1 MFLEH
6 YGFREQPFG
15 VTPDPSYLYFSEMH
29 REALASLFYG
39 IETGCGF
46 LSLIA
51 PPGTGK
57 TTLLIHLL
65 ERLRK
70 SAKTVF
76 LFQTQCDSR
85 EFFRYLLT
93 DLGVDA
99 STENMAHMH
108 ESLNS
113 VLLSNAR
120 SGKRFVLVIDEAQNL
135 KRSVLETVRLLSD
148 FETPGSK
155 LMQIVLC
162 GQPQL
167 ADKLSHPDLTQ
178 LRQRISIVSRL
189 QPFAKPEVP
198 QYISH
203 RLKVAGYEGM
213 GLFNA
218 DALSE
223 ITAHSDGIPRI
234 INNICFNAL
243 TLGYAKGLE
252 QIDGSTVSEV
262 LADLDMDVLR
272 SPSATASMA
281 VQDFLSSSVS
291 RDPRREVAQQE
302 PYYSARNARTGG
314 DAAAD
319 PQAQIKSVPVPSA
332 DGVNFPGMV
341 SRNEA
346 CDFAAVGSTLEDK
359 GSPAAQDHT
368 VNQNTVRTIPPDRM
382 VRQVPNRVNMPVEQT
397 RTVTPEALHSAGLIW
412 SEMHKPA
419 GKHHQP
425 PAREWF
431 VQRPGPEPV
440 PSQQAA
446 GPEPVVGN
454 GHRPRTNGNDV
465 VPGEFCGLR
474 IDKIRETI
482 RSQVPPDDPVESET
496 SAARRQVIA

>member
-6 YGFREQPFG
+6 YGLREQPFG

-46 LSLIA
+46 LTLIA

-93 DLGVDA
+93 DLGIDA

-178 LRQRISIVSRL
+178 LRQRISILSRL

-198 QYISH
+198 QYINH
-203 RLKVAGYEGM
+203 RLKVAGYTGM
-213 GLFNA
+213 GLFDA

-223 ITAHSDGIPRI
+223 ITAHSDGIPRN

-262 LADLDMDVLR
+262 LADLDMDALR
-272 SPSATASMA
+272 SPSAATSMA
-281 VQDFLSSSVS
+281 AQDFLSSSVGF
-291 RDPRREVAQQE
+291 DHRREVAQQE
-302 PYYSARNARTGG
+302 PYYSARTARTGG
-314 DAAAD
+314 GDMAD
-319 PQAQIKSVPVPSA
+319 PQAQIKS
-332 DGVNFPGMV
+332 GPGAF
-341 SRNEA
+341 R
-346 CDFAAVGSTLEDK
+346 
-359 GSPAAQDHT
+359 
-368 VNQNTVRTIPPDRM
+368 
-382 VRQVPNRVNMPVEQT
+382 
-397 RTVTPEALHSAGLIW
+397 
-412 SEMHKPA
+412 
-419 GKHHQP
+419 
-425 PAREWF
+425 
-431 VQRPGPEPV
+431 
-440 PSQQAA
+440 
-446 GPEPVVGN
+446 
-454 GHRPRTNGNDV
+454 
-465 VPGEFCGLR
+465 
-474 IDKIRETI
+474 
-482 RSQVPPDDPVESET
+482 
-496 SAARRQVIA
+496 

>member
-6 YGFREQPFG
+6 YGLREQPFG

-46 LSLIA
+46 LTLIA

-120 SGKRFVLVIDEAQNL
+120 AGKRFVLVIDEAQNL
-135 KRSVLETVRLLSD
+135 KRSVLETIRLLSD
-148 FETPGSK
+148 FETAGSK

-178 LRQRISIVSRL
+178 LRQRISILSRL

-203 RLKVAGYEGM
+203 RLKVAGYAGM
-213 GLFNA
+213 GLFDA
-218 DALSE
+218 DALSK

-252 QIDGSTVSEV
+252 QIDGSSVSEV
-262 LADLDMDVLR
+262 LADLDMDALR
-272 SPSATASMA
+272 SPGAATSMA
-281 VQDFLSSSVS
+281 AQDFLSSSVGLD
-291 RDPRREVAQQE
+291 RRREVAQQE
-302 PYYSARNARTGG
+302 PYYSARTARTAGG
-314 DAAAD
+314 ATAD
-319 PQAQIKSVPVPSA
+319 PPAQIKSVPVLSA
-332 DGVNFPGMV
+332 DEVNFPGVV

-346 CDFAAVGSTLEDK
+346 CDLAAVGSTLENK
-359 GSPAAQDHT
+359 GAPAAQNHA
-368 VNQNTVRTIPPDRM
+368 VNQDTLRTISPDRM
-382 VRQVPNRVNMPVEQT
+382 VRQVPNPVNMPVEQT
-397 RTVTPEALHSAGLIW
+397 RTVSPEALHTAALIW

-419 GKHHQP
+419 VKHQP
-425 PAREWF
+425 LAREWF
-431 VQRPGPEPV
+431 VQPPGPEPV
-440 PSQQAA
+440 PNPQAT
-446 GPEPVVGN
+446 GPEPLVGN
-454 GHRPRTNGNDV
+454 GHRRRTNSSDV
-465 VPGEFCGLR
+465 VHGEFCGLR
-474 IDKIRETI
+474 IEKIRETI
-482 RSQVPPDDPVESET
+482 RGQVPPDDPAESESST
-496 SAARRQVIA
+496 ARRRVIA

>member
-6 YGFREQPFG
+6 YGLREQPFG

-57 TTLLIHLL
+57 TTLLLHLL

-99 STENMAHMH
+99 SNDNMAHMH

-155 LMQIVLC
+155 LLQIVLC

-189 QPFAKPEVP
+189 QPFAKPEVTE
-198 QYISH
+198 YISH
-203 RLKVAGYEGM
+203 RLKVAGYTGA
-213 GLFNA
+213 GLFDA
-218 DALSE
+218 DALRE
-223 ITAHSDGIPRI
+223 IMVHSDGIPRN
-234 INNICFNAL
+234 INTICFNAL

-252 QIDGSTVSEV
+252 QIDGSTVGEV

-272 SPSATASMA
+272 SASATTSMA
-281 VQDFLSSSVS
+281 AQDFLSSSVGLDS
-291 RDPRREVAQQE
+291 KREAGQKE
-302 PYYSARNARTGG
+302 RYYSARTAGNGNGATGN
-314 DAAAD
+314 
-319 PQAQIKSVPVPSA
+319 PRPEIKSVPALSA
-332 DGVNFPGMV
+332 DEVNFPGVV
-341 SRNEA
+341 SASEA
-346 CDFAAVGSTLEDK
+346 GDLAAIESTLENK
-359 GSPAAQDHT
+359 AARAAQEHA
-368 VNQNTVRTIPPDRM
+368 VNREAVRTVPPDRM
-382 VRQVPNRVNMPVEQT
+382 VRQIPNRANMPAEQT
-397 RTVTPEALHSAGLIW
+397 RAVTPEALHSAGLIW

-419 GKHHQP
+419 GKYQP

-431 VQRPGPEPV
+431 VQPPGPKPV
-440 PSQQAA
+440 SSPQAT
-446 GPEPVVGN
+446 GPEASVSN
-454 GHRPRTNGNDV
+454 GHRPRTNTSEV

-474 IDKIRETI
+474 IDKIRETL
-482 RSQVPPDDPVESET
+482 
-496 SAARRQVIA
+496 RRQVPADDPGESATSGARRRVSA

>member
-6 YGFREQPFG
+6 YGLREQPFG

-46 LSLIA
+46 LTLIA

-113 VLLSNAR
+113 VLVSNAR

-148 FETPGSK
+148 FETAGSK

-178 LRQRISIVSRL
+178 LRQRISIISRL

-203 RLKVAGYEGM
+203 RLKVAGYAGM
-213 GLFNA
+213 GLFDA
-218 DALSE
+218 DALGE

-243 TLGYAKGLE
+243 TLGYVKGLE
-252 QIDGSTVSEV
+252 QIDASTVSEV
-262 LADLDMDVLR
+262 LADLDMDALR
-272 SPSATASMA
+272 SPSATTSMA
-281 VQDFLSSSVS
+281 AQDFLSSSVGL
-291 RDPRREVAQQE
+291 DRRTEVAQQQ
-302 PYYSARNARTGG
+302 PYYSARTARTGG
-314 DAAAD
+314 PATAN
-319 PQAQIKSVPVPSA
+319 PPPQIKSVPVLSA
-332 DGVNFPGMV
+332 DEVNFPKV
-341 SRNEA
+341 VPRSTA
-346 CDFAAVGSTLEDK
+346 CDLAAVGSTLENEAT
-359 GSPAAQDHT
+359 PAAQDHA
-368 VNQNTVRTIPPDRM
+368 VNQDTVRTISPDRM
-382 VRQVPNRVNMPVEQT
+382 VRQVPNLVNMPVEQT

-419 GKHHQP
+419 GKHQP

-431 VQRPGPEPV
+431 VQPPGPEPV
-440 PSQQAA
+440 PSPQA
-446 GPEPVVGN
+446 GPESLVGN
-454 GHRPRTNGNDV
+454 GHRPRTNSSEV
-465 VPGEFCGLR
+465 VHEEFCGLR

-482 RSQVPPDDPVESET
+482 RSQVSLDDPAESES
-496 SAARRQVIA
+496 SAARRRVIA

>member
-65 ERLRK
+65 ERLRS

-135 KRSVLETVRLLSD
+135 KKSVLELVRLLSD
-148 FETPGSK
+148 FETAGSK

-178 LRQRISIVSRL
+178 LRQRISIISRL
-189 QPFAKPEVP
+189 QPFAQPEVP

-203 RLKVAGYEGM
+203 RLKVAGYAGTS
-213 GLFNA
+213 LFDA

-223 ITAHSDGIPRI
+223 ISAHSDGIPRI

-262 LADLDMDVLR
+262 VADLDMEVLR
-272 SPSATASMA
+272 SPNAAISMA
-281 VQDFLSSSVS
+281 AQSFLSSSVGLD
-291 RDPRREVAQQE
+291 RKREAAQQE
-302 PYYSARNARTGG
+302 PYYNARAARTGG
-314 DAAAD
+314 GATAD
-319 PQAQIKSVPVPSA
+319 LQAQIQSVPALSA
-332 DGVNFPGMV
+332 DEVDFPGV
-341 SRNEA
+341 ASRHEA
-346 CDFAAVGSTLEDK
+346 CDLASVGSTLENK
-359 GSPAAQDHT
+359 AASAAQDRAA
-368 VNQNTVRTIPPDRM
+368 NQNTVRTISPDRM
-382 VRQVPNRVNMPVEQT
+382 VRQVPSRVNMPVEQT
-397 RTVTPEALHSAGLIW
+397 RTVTPEALHTASLIW
-412 SEMHKPA
+412 SEINKPA
-419 GKHHQP
+419 SKHQP
-425 PAREWF
+425 PTREWF
-431 VQRPGPEPV
+431 VKPPGPEPV
-440 PSQQAA
+440 PSPQAT
-446 GPEPVVGN
+446 GSEPLPGN
-454 GHRPRTNGNDV
+454 GHRPKSNGSDV
-465 VPGEFCGLR
+465 VHGEFCGLR

-482 RSQVPPDDPVESET
+482 RSQVPPDDPAESET
-496 SAARRQVIA
+496 SAARRRVIA

>member
-6 YGFREQPFG
+6 YGLREQPFG

-46 LSLIA
+46 LTLIA

-93 DLGVDA
+93 DLGIDA

-113 VLLSNAR
+113 VLVSNAR

-148 FETPGSK
+148 FETAGSK

-178 LRQRISIVSRL
+178 LRQRISIISRL

-203 RLKVAGYEGM
+203 RLKVAGYAGT
-213 GLFNA
+213 GLFDA

-223 ITAHSDGIPRI
+223 ITANSDGIPRI

-243 TLGYAKGLE
+243 TLGYAKGQE

-262 LADLDMDVLR
+262 LADLDMDALR
-272 SPSATASMA
+272 SPSATTSMA
-281 VQDFLSSSVS
+281 AQDFLSSSVGL
-291 RDPRREVAQQE
+291 DRRRVAQQE
-302 PYYSARNARTGG
+302 PYYIARTARTGVG
-314 DAAAD
+314 AAAD
-319 PQAQIKSVPVPSA
+319 PQAQIKSVPVLSA
-332 DGVNFPGMV
+332 DEVNFPGEV

-346 CDFAAVGSTLEDK
+346 CDLAAVGSTLENK
-359 GSPAAQDHT
+359 AAAAAQDHP
-368 VNQNTVRTIPPDRM
+368 VNQDTVRTISPDRM
-382 VRQVPNRVNMPVEQT
+382 VRQVPNLVNMPVEQT

-419 GKHHQP
+419 SKHQP

-431 VQRPGPEPV
+431 VQPPGPEPV
-440 PSQQAA
+440 PSPQP
-446 GPEPVVGN
+446 GSESLVGN
-454 GHRPRTNGNDV
+454 GHRTRTNGSEV
-465 VPGEFCGLR
+465 VHEEFCGLR

-482 RSQVPPDDPVESET
+482 RSQVPPDDPAESESST
-496 SAARRQVIA
+496 ARRRVIA

>member
-6 YGFREQPFG
+6 FGLREQPFG
-15 VTPDPSYLYFSEMH
+15 VTPDPSYLYFSKMH

-57 TTLLIHLL
+57 TTLLLHLL

-99 STENMAHMH
+99 SNDNMAHMH

-155 LMQIVLC
+155 LLQIVLC

-189 QPFAKPEVP
+189 QPFAKPEVTE
-198 QYISH
+198 YISH
-203 RLKVAGYEGM
+203 RLKVAGYTGA
-213 GLFNA
+213 GLFDA
-218 DALSE
+218 DALRE
-223 ITAHSDGIPRI
+223 IMVHSDGIPRN
-234 INNICFNAL
+234 INTICFNAL

-272 SPSATASMA
+272 SPSATTSMA
-281 VQDFLSSSVS
+281 AQDFLSTSLAL
-291 RDPRREVAQQE
+291 DPRSEAAQQG
-302 PYYSARNARTGG
+302 PYYSARTAKNPSGSTVN
-314 DAAAD
+314 
-319 PQAQIKSVPVPSA
+319 PQPESKPVSGLSA
-332 DGVNFPGMV
+332 DEVNFPGLV
-341 SRNEA
+341 SRSEA
-346 CDFAAVGSTLEDK
+346 CDLAAVGSTSENK
-359 GSPAAQDHT
+359 ATPAAQDHAANRGT
-368 VNQNTVRTIPPDRM
+368 VSTLPLDRM
-382 VRQVPNRVNMPVEQT
+382 VRQIPNRANMPVEQA

-412 SEMHKPA
+412 SEIHKPA
-419 GKHHQP
+419 GNYQP
-425 PAREWF
+425 PVREWPAE
-431 VQRPGPEPV
+431 VSAPKPIPSAQVTGPEPLI
-440 PSQQAA
+440 
-446 GPEPVVGN
+446 GN
-454 GHRPRTNGNDV
+454 CRHPRTNTSDFV
-465 VPGEFCGLR
+465 RGEFCGLR
-474 IDKIRETI
+474 IDKFRETI
-482 RSQVPPDDPVESET
+482 RCQVPSADPAESGT
-496 SAARRQVIA
+496 SAARRRVIA